1 MRYVILKTEE
11 LEALEKLQKNST
23 DNTVRKRS
31 HCLLLSHQRR
41 TITDLSGIFDVNR
54 RTIERWLDSWAK
66 NGLDSLP
73 KILLFADEHMTD
85 FLIDVFSPICRVP
98 SMVWRPAECVWL
110 SVNLVWRLRTDPVSV
125 AELVWLPLTD
135 FLSFAEFVWLF
146 GDFFWRVAGNINKTG
161 VVSQPL

>member
-1 MRYVILKTEE
+1 MRYVSLKKEE
-11 LEALEKLQKNST
+11 IEALEKLQKNST

-73 KILLFADEHMTD
+73 IQPGRGVKTRLKGLESEVEKQLKEHNRNLKNVLAYLEEQHNIIICKKTLQN
-85 FLIDVFSPICRVP
+85 FLKDTGLYLEKG
-98 SMVWRPAECVWL
+98 PAIPEKQ
-110 SVNLVWRLRTDPVSV
+110 T
-125 AELVWLPLTD
+125 
-135 FLSFAEFVWLF
+135 
-146 GDFFWRVAGNINKTG
+146 
-161 VVSQPL
+161 QPK